1 MLHRCACLQNFL
13 KLSTD
18 VNTFKILNRGGG
30 SLPCLFYKWIYIMF
44 KFSKCFE
51 ISPLIDMNV
60 SL

>member
-30 SLPCLFYKWIYIMF
+30 GGGGGGVCLV
-44 KFSKCFE
+44 CF
-51 ISPLIDMNV
+51 ISGFT
-60 SL
+60 